1 MTTLN
6 VSKFGET
13 FDSGNAE
20 PSQGILGRCRGQT
33 LTT

>member
-1 MTTLN
+1 MATLN

-20 PSQGILGRCRGQT
+20 PSQGIPLEGVEARH
-33 LTT
+33 

>member
-1 MTTLN
+1 MTILN

-20 PSQGILGRCRGQT
+20 PSQGSSLEGVEARH
-33 LTT
+33 